1 MQKKWNFMDSNT
13 KIRGELAA
21 SLQISEIIAGV
32 LLHRGITDPVVADEF
47 LHSEK
52 QSFENAFLLKG
63 MTIAV
68 KRIQSAIV
76 QQEHITVYG
85 DYDVDG
91 ITATALLV
99 RTLKRL
105 GASVD
110 YYIPDRQAEG
120 YGFNTEA
127 LKQLCDEGT
136 KLLISVDCGISA
148 LEEVAT
154 VEGKIDIVITDHHL
168 PGTELP
174 KVLAIINPKQLD
186 CKYPDK
192 NIAGVGVAFKVCQA
206 LWKTI
211 KNISFVE
218 DLDIVTLGTVA
229 DIVPL
234 LGENRLIVKRGLEE
248 LNHSKNIGIK
258 ALVQICNLSDKKID
272 TGHVGFM
279 LAPRLNAAGRLDSAL
294 IGVELLLS
302 EDENQVNNIAKQ
314 LDDENVKRQ
323 VVEKEILAKV
333 EHLLTQIDITQEK
346 VLLLSGENWHTGV
359 IGIVASRIVE
369 KYYKPVLII
378 GVHDGVGKGSCRSI
392 RGFHMYEALFAC
404 KDLLEAF
411 GGHAQAAGLTVKP
424 ANIPELRKRLNQL
437 AAERLTEQDYI
448 PVLDI
453 EENLNVRDV
462 NRVFLDELSCLE
474 PYGMGNPRPT
484 FACDN
489 VELFDIR
496 QIGKEGTHLRFKL
509 KQDKVQATALAWN
522 MGEEAER
529 LKQVN
534 TADIAFQPELN
545 EWQGHVSIQLK
556 TQAIRTYEKK
566 STDLD
571 LFYEE
576 NSQLPSN
583 CKESLPVQQ
592 FFTKI
597 EGSVCVT
604 CQTAIRGLAIGD
616 VANVIVEQNQV
627 FICTQEKQKI
637 GFLRA
642 EIAQALINPIK
653 QGLLYKAQI
662 MAIHAAQDTMLVVHV
677 LVFQYKLKNY
687 DAAKYKNI
695 TMDEVR
701 NVLTWAADGP
711 ALISDTLHNL
721 QNNKNTLL
729 IAEHTLQQESIQ
741 VYAALQAINQH
752 KLTIV
757 VYPLRS
763 FVNDSY
769 HRLKMQMAKLD
780 LTVYIGTGLLP
791 IHERACLLEALY
803 NQTIDLLLV
812 TPEFLETHLPFL
824 QAGKAIGFFVAAEC
838 QYLLQNDGQAFY
850 KNMELF
856 ISGLNKPVVL
866 AVTKQL
872 NTAEEEQIKKCLSI
886 ETVLCGEHSAGNLQ
900 FIDNRNEK
908 FKINYLKSIL
918 EKKEQMLIFVN
929 SRQKAWEVARKL
941 RSQYSNLAFYHAGLT
956 ALWCDKIEQ
965 WFQIGKI
972 QAIIT
977 TNSCS
982 DRFTFPN
989 IRHVVQYELPFHKVC
1004 FQQHFEKA
1012 GRDGEVAAVHV
1023 LFGEKDVAVNQL
1035 VLAGRAPGRTTV
1047 GKVYLILKENKTAQ
1061 GRVAMTYQQIAVTF
1075 NQRYHEMIAEF
1086 CVELCLL
1093 ILEELNLIW
1102 RETLPAGDAISFQ
1115 VQPEMKLDLMQA
1127 PSYAEGINEKADFN
1141 DFKHEIMNMSE
1152 NNVLTSIN
1160 KPLYPDN

>member
-1 MQKKWNFMDSNT
+1 MDSDINA
-13 KIRGELAA
+13 RGELAGK
-21 SLQISEIIAGV
+21 LQISETIAGI
-32 LLHRGITDPVVADEF
+32 LLHRGITDPVAADEF

-63 MTIAV
+63 MTTAV
-68 KRIQSAIV
+68 ARIQHAIIH
-76 QQEHITVYG
+76 QEHITVYG

-105 GASVD
+105 GGSVA

-120 YGFNTEA
+120 YGFNSEA
-127 LKQLCDEGT
+127 LKQIYDEGT

-148 LEEVAT
+148 LQEVEAFD
-154 VEGKIDIVITDHHL
+154 GKLDIIITDHHL

-174 KVLAIINPKQLD
+174 KVLAIINPKQTD

-192 NIAGVGVAFKVCQA
+192 NLAGVGVAFKVCQA
-206 LWKTI
+206 LWKTME
-211 KNISFVE
+211 NVSFAE

-234 LGENRLIVKRGLEE
+234 LGENRLLVKRGLTE
-248 LNHSKNIGIK
+248 LNQSKNIGIK
-258 ALVQICNLSDKKID
+258 ALIQICNLSDKKID

-302 EDENQVNNIAKQ
+302 EDENQVYKIAKQ

-323 VVEKEILAKV
+323 VVEKEILVKV
-333 EHLLTQIDITQEK
+333 EQLLTQIDITQEK
-346 VLLLSGENWHTGV
+346 VLLISGDNWHTGV

-411 GGHAQAAGLTVKP
+411 GGHAQAAGLTVKLE
-424 ANIPELRKRLNQL
+424 NIPALRKRLNQI
-437 AAERLTEQDYI
+437 ATEKLTEQDYI

-453 EENLNVRDV
+453 EANLNVCDV
-462 NRVFLDELSCLE
+462 DRGLLDELCCLE

-509 KQDKVQATALAWN
+509 KQDKVMATALAWN
-522 MGEEAER
+522 MGEEAEK

-566 STDLD
+566 STELD
-571 LFYEE
+571 IFYAE
-576 NSQLPSN
+576 NSQLPVN
-583 CKESLPVQQ
+583 CKADTIQQ
-592 FFTKI
+592 FFTKL
-597 EGSVCVT
+597 EDSTCAE
-604 CQTAIRGLAIGD
+604 CQTTIRGLAIGD
-616 VANVIVEQNQV
+616 VFDVVGAEKNQV
-627 FICTQEKQKI
+627 FICTKENQKI
-637 GFLRA
+637 GFVRA
-642 EIAQALINPIK
+642 EIAQTLINQIN
-653 QGLLYKAQI
+653 QGFLYKAQI
-662 MAIHAAQDTMLVVHV
+662 IAIHEMPEAILTVHV
-677 LVFQYKLKNY
+677 IVFLYQSKNY

-695 TMDEVR
+695 KMEEVR
-701 NVLTWAADGP
+701 SALNVGAKNPVLFN
-711 ALISDTLHNL
+711 DTLHNL
-721 QNNKNTLL
+721 QNNRNTLF
-729 IAEHTLQQESIQ
+729 IAGHSLQQESIQ
-741 VYAALQAINQH
+741 VCAALQASNH
-752 KLTIV
+752 HNMTIL

-763 FVNDSY
+763 FVNNSY

-780 LTVYIGTGLLP
+780 LTVYRGTGMLS
-791 IHERACLLEALY
+791 IHERGCLLEALY

-824 QAGKAIGFFVAAEC
+824 QAGKAIGFFVVAEC
-838 QYLLQNDGQAFY
+838 QYLLQKDRQAFY

-856 ISGLNKPVVL
+856 ISALNKPVVL

-872 NTAEEEQIKKCLSI
+872 STDEAEQIKKCLSI
-886 ETVLCGEHSAGNLQ
+886 EAVFCGAHSAENLQ

-918 EKKEQMLIFVN
+918 EKKEQMIIFVN
-929 SRQKAWEVARKL
+929 SRQKAWEVASKL
-941 RSQYSNLAFYHAGLT
+941 RSQHPNIAFYHAGLT
-956 ALWCDKIEQ
+956 ALCCDKIEQ
-965 WFQIGKI
+965 WFQTGKL
-972 QAIIT
+972 QAIVT

-982 DRFTFPN
+982 DRFSLPN
-989 IRHVVQYELPFHKVC
+989 IRHVVQYELPFHKVS
-1004 FQQHFEKA
+1004 FQQHIEKA
-1012 GRDGEVAAVHV
+1012 ECDDEAAVIHV
-1023 LFGEKDVAVNQL
+1023 LFGEKDVSVNEL

-1047 GKVYLILKENKTAQ
+1047 GKIYLILKENKTAQ
-1061 GRVAMTYQQIAVTF
+1061 GMVAMTSQQITVTF
-1075 NQRYHEMIAEF
+1075 SQRYHERIAEF

-1102 RETLPAGDAISFQ
+1102 RETLPQGDIIYFQ
-1115 VQPEMKLDLMQA
+1115 VQPERKLDLMQS
-1127 PSYAEGINEKADFN
+1127 PSYVEGIYEEKDFK
-1141 DFKHEIMNMSE
+1141 DFKHEIMDMSN

-1160 KPLYPDN
+1160 KPLYLYN

>member
-1 MQKKWNFMDSNT
+1 MDSDINA
-13 KIRGELAA
+13 RGELAEN
-21 SLQISEIIAGV
+21 LQISETIAGI
-32 LLHRGITDPVVADEF
+32 LLHRGITDPVAADEF

-63 MTIAV
+63 MTTAV
-68 KRIQSAIV
+68 ERIQRAIV
-76 QQEHITVYG
+76 NQEHITVYG

-105 GASVD
+105 GASVT

-120 YGFNTEA
+120 YGFNIEA

-148 LEEVAT
+148 LQEVEAFA
-154 VEGKIDIVITDHHL
+154 GKLDIIITDHHL

-174 KVLAIINPKQLD
+174 KVLAIINPKQVD

-192 NIAGVGVAFKVCQA
+192 NLAGVGVAFKVCQA
-206 LWKTI
+206 LWETME
-211 KNISFVE
+211 NALFAE

-234 LGENRLIVKRGLEE
+234 LGENRLLVKRGLAE
-248 LNHSKNIGIK
+248 LNHSQNIGIK
-258 ALVQICNLSDKKID
+258 ALIQICNLSDKKID

-302 EDENQVNNIAKQ
+302 EDENQVYKIAKQ

-323 VVEKEILAKV
+323 VVEKEILVKV
-333 EHLLTQIDITQEK
+333 EQLLAQIDITQEK
-346 VLLLSGENWHTGV
+346 VLLIAGDNWHTGV

-424 ANIPELRKRLNQL
+424 ENIPALRKRLNQI
-437 AAERLTEQDYI
+437 AAEKLTEQDYI

-453 EENLNVRDV
+453 EENLNVCDV
-462 NRVFLDELSCLE
+462 DRGFLDELSCLE

-522 MGEEAER
+522 MGEDADR

-556 TQAIRTYEKK
+556 TQAIRTYQKK
-566 STDLD
+566 STELD
-571 LFYEE
+571 IFYAE
-576 NSQLPSN
+576 NSQLPVN
-583 CKESLPVQQ
+583 CKADTIQQ
-592 FFTKI
+592 FFTKL
-597 EGSVCVT
+597 EDSTCDE
-604 CQTAIRGLAIGD
+604 CQTAIRGLAIGAVLD
-616 VANVIVEQNQV
+616 VVGAEQNQV
-627 FICTQEKQKI
+627 SICTKEKQKI
-637 GFLRA
+637 GFVRA
-642 EIAQALINPIK
+642 EIAQILINRIN
-653 QGLLYKAQI
+653 QGFLYKAQI
-662 MAIHAAQDTMLVVHV
+662 IAIHEMPESILTVHIVVF
-677 LVFQYKLKNY
+677 LYQPKNY

-695 TMDEVR
+695 TMDEILQVLAGAT
-701 NVLTWAADGP
+701 NDLVLTNATC
-711 ALISDTLHNL
+711 DTL
-721 QNNKNTLL
+721 QNNRNTLFM
-729 IAEHTLQQESIQ
+729 AGYNLQQESIEIH
-741 VYAALQAINQH
+741 AALQAVNHH
-752 KLTIV
+752 KMTIL

-769 HRLKMQMAKLD
+769 YRLKTQMAKLD
-780 LTVYIGTGLLP
+780 LTVYRGTGMLS
-791 IHERACLLEALY
+791 IHERGCLLEALY

-824 QAGKAIGFFVAAEC
+824 QAGKAISFFVVAEC
-838 QYLLQNDGQAFY
+838 QYLLQNDRQDFY

-856 ISGLNKPVVL
+856 IRGLNKPVVL

-872 NTAEEEQIKKCLSI
+872 STAEAEQIKKCLSI
-886 ETVLCGEHSAGNLQ
+886 ETVLCGAHSAENLQ

-918 EKKEQMLIFVN
+918 EKKEQMLVFVN
-929 SRQKAWEVARKL
+929 SRQKAWEVASKL
-941 RSQYSNLAFYHAGLT
+941 RSQYPNIAFYHAGLT

-965 WFQIGKI
+965 WFQTGKL

-982 DRFTFPN
+982 DRFTSPN
-989 IRHVVQYELPFHKVC
+989 IRHVVQYELPFHKVS
-1004 FQQHFEKA
+1004 FQQHIEKA
-1012 GRDGEVAAVHV
+1012 ERDDEAASIHV

-1035 VLAGRAPGRTTV
+1035 ILAGRAPGRTTV

-1061 GRVAMTYQQIAVTF
+1061 GTVAMTYKQITVIF
-1075 NQRYHEMIAEF
+1075 RQRYHEQVAEF
-1086 CVELCLL
+1086 CIELCLL

-1102 RETLPAGDAISFQ
+1102 RETLPQGDVIYFQ
-1115 VQPEMKLDLMQA
+1115 IQPKIKLDLMQA
-1127 PSYAEGINEKADFN
+1127 PSYVEGVHEEADFN
-1141 DFKHEIMNMSE
+1141 DFKHEIMNMSK